1 MRSITG
7 GSANPAW
14 RRPAGRWPTRRPEPK
29 FAVERPLTTEQ
40 LGPPDESTR
49 VLGEPPPRR
58 FEPGR
63 DATEPLSGAPAA
75 RLVLDRYRLERKLGA
90 GGFGVVWLAFDEK
103 LEREVAVK
111 VIQADGDDPVS
122 DRAVREARVAARL
135 NHPGIVALYELGEDA
150 DAVYLV
156 SELVPGRTFAE
167 LVRAGAVSDRDVA
180 RIGVALCDALAHAH
194 DRKVVHRDVK
204 PQNVIVVAEPA
215 AGAGFA
221 KLADFGVAQIAAG
234 DRLTRT
240 GDVVGTLAYM
250 APEQAEGARVTAA
263 ADVYSLA
270 LTLYEAWA
278 GVNPVRG
285 PTPAATARRLGRR
298 LPLLS
303 AYRPDLPPDLCAWVD
318 AALDPVAERRPGI
331 GDLRGALVR
340 DADALGDRGGLAAP
354 ETLERVGI
362 PHTESLSRKHALA
375 LHSPRAQDLVMRA
388 LAGIAAAGL
397 VLAAIETLGPDPT
410 FPVAAWVAATAVA
423 VALLPRLGWLAAAVG
438 VTGWLGSELLD
449 GTALVVGLALAAVPP
464 LLLRA
469 GRLWSAPVAAPL
481 LGVVGI
487 APAFVGAA
495 GLASTAWRRAGL
507 GAAGFLWLAAAELLS
522 SEELLLGPPQDADS
536 RGEWARSLSGAVTDA
551 VVPLI
556 TSPAILPVV
565 AWALFAA
572 LLPVV
577 VRGRSLPFDVLG
589 ALVWAAALVAAHQG
603 IAELAAGDVPLD
615 QPRGAAAAAAIG
627 AFAAVAAVW
636 SGLRPDPG
644 DRGPLP

>member
-1 MRSITG
+1 M
-7 GSANPAW
+7 
-14 RRPAGRWPTRRPEPK
+14 
-29 FAVERPLTTEQ
+29 ERPLTTHE
-40 LGPPDESTR
+40 LGPPDERTR

-58 FEPGR
+58 FEPAG
-63 DATEPLSGAPAA
+63 DATEPLTGAPAV

-111 VIQADGDDPVS
+111 IIQADGDDPVS

-135 NHPGIVALYELGEDA
+135 NHPGIVALYELGED
-150 DAVYLV
+150 DEAVYLV
-156 SELVPGRTFAE
+156 SELVPGRTLAE

-221 KLADFGVAQIAAG
+221 KLADFGVAQLAVG
-234 DRLTRT
+234 DALTRT
-240 GDVVGTLAYM
+240 GDIVGTLAYM
-250 APEQAEGARVTAA
+250 SPEQAEGGRVTAA

-303 AYRPDLPPDLCAWVD
+303 AYRPDLPPDLCAWID
-318 AALDPVAERRPGI
+318 AALDPVAERRPGL
-331 GDLRGALVR
+331 GDLRAALVHE
-340 DADALGDRGGLAAP
+340 ADQLGDRGGLAAP
-354 ETLERVGI
+354 ETQDRVGI
-362 PHTESLSRKHALA
+362 PRTEVV
-375 LHSPRAQDLVMRA
+375 PRTHGRLLPADLVTRA

-397 VLAAIETLGPDPT
+397 VLAGIETLGPDPT
-410 FPVAAWVAATAVA
+410 FPVAAWVAATAAA

-449 GTALVVGLALAAVPP
+449 GTALVVGLALAAVPA

-481 LGVVGI
+481 LGVIGI

-536 RGEWARSLSGAVTDA
+536 RGEWAGSLSGAVTDA
-551 VVPLI
+551 IVPLI
-556 TSPAILPVV
+556 TSPAFLPVV
-565 AWALFAA
+565 AWAAFAA

-577 VRGRSLPFDVLG
+577 VRGRSLPFDVIG

-615 QPRGAAAAAAIG
+615 QPRGAAAAAAVG

-636 SGLRPDPG
+636 SGLRPGPRDG
-644 DRGPLP
+644 APLP